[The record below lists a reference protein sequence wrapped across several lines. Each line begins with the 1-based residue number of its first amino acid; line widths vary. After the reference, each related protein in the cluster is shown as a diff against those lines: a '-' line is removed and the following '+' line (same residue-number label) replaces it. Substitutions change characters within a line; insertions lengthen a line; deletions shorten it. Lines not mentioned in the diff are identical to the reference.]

1 VIYQGYGSDGFA
13 GLPAPGFLYNLSAR
27 WFGQIEVRAEDP
39 QVPAAQNVRFRVSSD
54 GGARFYVYGLNGVS
68 QWTTAINDGGS
79 HDYAPA
85 YSSTYSMAPGTYW
98 IQLDYSNTSGF
109 SGIALEYETSTDAWR
124 SVSVAYDGGDGRL
137 ILAGNTGIS
146 PTSLSSAPST
156 LGGQP
161 ASVVGARTDLLR
173 GPRLDNPY
181 VTDLSGAS
189 AALDDSPYIAGL
201 AGGAEIYGLLQ
212 GIDKSGLD
220 FNPATTQKEGLPT
233 TEGDAV
239 FAVMRLDI
247 GPGDYADDYTGFDML
262 LFVNLADD
270 VALSDPRLIVSQA
283 GNPVGTQAL
292 AIDGVGAFQNLTALG
307 AKQVWATLI
316 PDSENLKFDASVHI
330 NGQTVMLDNQ
340 ALARNQVVYGKFAPS
355 LLAEASLNGLAA
367 IARSPDGKQI
377 YAVDPSRNALGEPLS
392 WDIDG
397 DGRFGEVSGSSFTLS
412 WQQLV
417 DFGLAD
423 DGQYQI
429 AVKATNGSGF
439 ESVGLATLII
449 DNTPPQI
456 LLNGAGSTL
465 AGEVYTLDFSASD
478 PGDDRVS
485 AWRVDWNDGSPVEDL
500 GSNAQHATHAFGE
513 PGSYSVLLTGSD
525 EDTAV
530 SVNKTVSVGVSST
543 QVSVGGPYTIMKGD
557 ALTLRAS
564 AVGTPIEVQ
573 WDINGD
579 SSFDATTS
587 GLQLSRT
594 WAQLQA
600 LSGTPINDNG
610 SFSPRVSVCYASGD
624 VALSAPGQLEVLNSA
639 PTTSVAST
647 GAVSEGQD
655 ATLLFSAPS
664 DASDAD
670 RAAGFTYS
678 VVLDTLFGHYEDRV
692 TSTASAVELLI
703 PAAYIRDNGSYLAR
717 ARITDQ
723 DGGYSEQAVS
733 VVVQEV
739 APTLIVQGE
748 GNAVEGADYRLELS
762 ASDPGADSVSRWL
775 VDWDDGSGSV
785 ESFDGA
791 KQSLSHRFADDG
803 LHSIRIT
810 AFDEDGSTQASKQV
824 SVLNAAPT
832 LSDLAVSSSSEGAIT
847 VLSGSITDPGLL
859 DSFSLGIDWGDG
871 TSESVALAAG
881 TSRFALNHRYLD
893 DDPSGTPADIRS
905 IAVTLRDD
913 DGDSSAASV
922 GTTVSNSAP
931 EFSGLGTLAS
941 RVDESSLVTLVGEIV
956 DAGILDTHVLSIDWG
971 DGSANDEVAVDPQ
984 TRAFLATHRYAD
996 DNPTATGED
1005 VYTISAQVS
1014 DDDGG
1019 NASASTT
1026 VTIVNRAPSISGL
1039 QLSEVLGSDSSQATL
1054 TGSFSD
1060 IGTCDTHVVLID
1072 WGDGSPEESA
1082 VLDAGGLSFSAGHV
1096 FSFLDAPGYQ
1106 LSVRIIDDDL
1116 GVAAASVNT
1125 AAYPVNRAP
1134 TAVDDEVSGDENTPI
1149 ALDLLAND
1157 SDLDGDLLSAFV
1169 LTQLEHGTLLSLGS
1183 GRFSYLGNP
1192 DFTGDDSFS
1201 YVARDAR
1208 VGSNVAQVRLV
1219 VAPRNSAPTAAN
1231 DRIESTED
1239 TAVTFDV
1246 RDNDGDPE
1254 SDALSVQVVD
1264 LPQHGSLLAKADG
1277 SFSYTP
1283 VRDFNGTDTFSYR
1296 VSDGNLLSK
1305 LAVVSVVL
1313 APVNDPPRLAEIADA
1328 TLFER
1333 QTFRVSA
1340 AGSDVDLGDVGDT
1353 LRYALDVAP
1362 TGASIDADSGAIVW
1376 QALDG
1381 DANGSTHDFT
1391 VRVSDASGE
1400 SATQS
1405 FKVKVLNVAPTLTA
1419 TGLEASYIGED
1430 FVLDL
1435 TSSDPGVDTISEWRI
1450 DWGDGQIV
1458 DYSGSPGRISHVY
1471 SSVLG
1476 KVLIRATASDE
1487 DGSYLLDPLQVV
1499 VLPLPLPADATLDF
1513 SGSLPGELRVHLSSL
1528 TAIAAGTVTL
1538 LDLVASV
1545 PTTAPYGA
1553 AQILDIDAVSVN
1565 GQALNG
1571 ADDDALQVVGYLG
1584 DGDANGRVDR
1594 RDVMLIQRN
1603 AANADSGFAAW
1614 SVVDPR
1620 FLADVD
1626 LDGRITGRDIVRIG
1640 QEMNRYDSALIPNLP
1655 TTVPLTVTPAQAW
1668 PAPASSGQTLPQID
1682 FGDSFASFAVG
1693 SDDPRNKREN
1703 WRRAFVTNMAS
1714 NSINPNSRLQVTLA
1728 ASLQSTA
1735 SL

>member
-1 VIYQGYGSDGFA
+1 
-13 GLPAPGFLYNLSAR
+13 
-27 WFGQIEVRAEDP
+27 
-39 QVPAAQNVRFRVSSD
+39 
-54 GGARFYVYGLNGVS
+54 
-68 QWTTAINDGGS
+68 
-79 HDYAPA
+79 
-85 YSSTYSMAPGTYW
+85 
-98 IQLDYSNTSGF
+98 
-109 SGIALEYETSTDAWR
+109 
-124 SVSVAYDGGDGRL
+124 
-137 ILAGNTGIS
+137 
-146 PTSLSSAPST
+146 
-156 LGGQP
+156 
-161 ASVVGARTDLLR
+161 
-173 GPRLDNPY
+173 
-181 VTDLSGAS
+181 
-189 AALDDSPYIAGL
+189 
-201 AGGAEIYGLLQ
+201 
-212 GIDKSGLD
+212 
-220 FNPATTQKEGLPT
+220 
-233 TEGDAV
+233 
-239 FAVMRLDI
+239 
-247 GPGDYADDYTGFDML
+247 
-262 LFVNLADD
+262 
-270 VALSDPRLIVSQA
+270 
-283 GNPVGTQAL
+283 
-292 AIDGVGAFQNLTALG
+292 LT
-307 AKQVWATLI
+307 
-316 PDSENLKFDASVHI
+316 
-330 NGQTVMLDNQ
+330 
-340 ALARNQVVYGKFAPS
+340 R
-355 LLAEASLNGLAA
+355 
-367 IARSPDGKQI
+367 R
-377 YAVDPSRNALGEPLS
+377 
-392 WDIDG
+392 
-397 DGRFGEVSGSSFTLS
+397 
-412 WQQLV
+412 
-417 DFGLAD
+417 
-423 DGQYQI
+423 
-429 AVKATNGSGF
+429 
-439 ESVGLATLII
+439 
-449 DNTPPQI
+449 
-456 LLNGAGSTL
+456 
-465 AGEVYTLDFSASD
+465 
-478 PGDDRVS
+478 
-485 AWRVDWNDGSPVEDL
+485 
-500 GSNAQHATHAFGE
+500 
-513 PGSYSVLLTGSD
+513 
-525 EDTAV
+525 
-530 SVNKTVSVGVSST
+530 
-543 QVSVGGPYTIMKGD
+543 
-557 ALTLRAS
+557 
-564 AVGTPIEVQ
+564 
-573 WDINGD
+573 
-579 SSFDATTS
+579 
-587 GLQLSRT
+587 
-594 WAQLQA
+594 
-600 LSGTPINDNG
+600 
-610 SFSPRVSVCYASGD
+610 
-624 VALSAPGQLEVLNSA
+624 
-639 PTTSVAST
+639 
-647 GAVSEGQD
+647 
-655 ATLLFSAPS
+655 
-664 DASDAD
+664 
-670 RAAGFTYS
+670 
-678 VVLDTLFGHYEDRV
+678 
-692 TSTASAVELLI
+692 
-703 PAAYIRDNGSYLAR
+703 
-717 ARITDQ
+717 
-723 DGGYSEQAVS
+723 
-733 VVVQEV
+733 
-739 APTLIVQGE
+739 
-748 GNAVEGADYRLELS
+748 
-762 ASDPGADSVSRWL
+762 
-775 VDWDDGSGSV
+775 
-785 ESFDGA
+785 
-791 KQSLSHRFADDG
+791 
-803 LHSIRIT
+803 
-810 AFDEDGSTQASKQV
+810 
-824 SVLNAAPT
+824 
-832 LSDLAVSSSSEGAIT
+832 
-847 VLSGSITDPGLL
+847 
-859 DSFSLGIDWGDG
+859 
-871 TSESVALAAG
+871 
-881 TSRFALNHRYLD
+881 
-893 DDPSGTPADIRS
+893 
-905 IAVTLRDD
+905 
-913 DGDSSAASV
+913 
-922 GTTVSNSAP
+922 
-931 EFSGLGTLAS
+931 
-941 RVDESSLVTLVGEIV
+941 
-956 DAGILDTHVLSIDWG
+956 
-971 DGSANDEVAVDPQ
+971 
-984 TRAFLATHRYAD
+984 RAFLATHRYAD

-1219 VAPRNSAPTAAN
+1219 VAPRNSAPTAAD

-1264 LPQHGSLLAKADG
+1264 LRQHGSLLAKADG
-1277 SFSYTP
+1277 SFSHTP

-1499 VLPLPLPADATLDF
+1499 VLPLSLPADATLDF

-1620 FLADVD
+1620 LLADVD

-1655 TTVPLTVTPAQAW
+1655 TTVPLTFTPAQAW

-1682 FGDSFASFAVG
+1682 FGDSFTSFAVG

-1703 WRRAFVTNMAS
+1703 WRRAFVTNMAN
-1714 NSINPNSRLQVTLA
+1714 NSASPNSRLQVTLNA
-1728 ASLQSTA
+1728 LPSVNPS
-1735 SL
+1735 